1 MEMDFTK
8 VKLNKE
14 QQNNAFLIGSKAQ
27 EAGIDPDLEAQVEFG
42 LFQKLGDPSTKK
54 A

>member
-1 MEMDFTK
+1 MDFTK

-27 EAGIDPDLEAQVEFG
+27 EVGIDPDLALAFAWRENR
-42 LFQKLGDPSTKK
+42 FQTKV
-54 A
+54 AALL